1 MKNRTRLLTGLT
13 AGTMALGAMCFGF
26 SSWSTDITVSGKV
39 SANGSWNVAVTD
51 AAVSKL
57 STGAKVN
64 NSSVYNSFA
73 NDELYTKSQYEATTA
88 MNAKIAE
95 LEEAGYKNVEGEAV
109 AYKIY
114 AYISYYPDANDKTN
128 FVSTEVIGVYE
139 TTAEADEAA
148 TAKKDEIVAAG
159 GSVNSRGRARAYG
172 YEITYT
178 AADESTASFD
188 DTSAT
193 YVPVEFTV
201 GGAWAEYSVTVT
213 NNGTADADLSDYKL
227 ETELTAPYSV
237 ELPEIADGEIL
248 KAGESCNL
256 TFVVSV
262 SDSEDDFTADAQ
274 EFKVSLKYVQ
284 PEIEDAPAASHTH
297 G

>member
-1 MKNRTRLLTGLT
+1 
-13 AGTMALGAMCFGF
+13 MALGAMCFGF

-51 AAVSKL
+51 AEISSL
-57 STGAKVN
+57 SSGARVN
-64 NSSVYNSFA
+64 GAGTYNSFS
-73 NDELYTKSQYEATTA
+73 NDELYTKSESEAATA

-95 LEEAGYKNVEGEAV
+95 LEEAGYENVEGETF
-109 AYKIY
+109 YKIY

-128 FVSTEVIGVYE
+128 FVNKEVIGVYE
-139 TTAEADEAA
+139 STAEADEAA

-172 YEITYT
+172 YEISYGPTT
-178 AADESTASFD
+178 TFD

-193 YVPVEFTV
+193 YAPVEFTV

-213 NNGTADADLSDYKL
+213 NNGTSDADLSNYKL

-262 SDSEDDFTADAQ
+262 SDSEDEFTADAQ

-284 PEIEDAPAASHTH
+284 PEIEDAPSASHTH